1 MDRQRWIPLFIVC
14 VVLVYAA
21 GCGQHRYV
29 SISPIDSDSV
39 VLAFGDSL
47 TSGSGA
53 RDGKPYPA
61 VLQELLGCTI
71 INAGVPGETT
81 AEGLRRLPGVLKK
94 HQPTLVILCHGGN
107 DILQRN
113 KPENVTANL
122 KLMVETI
129 KKQGADI
136 VLVGVPRPK
145 FTIIPPDLRPVMA
158 KRYKTIAA
166 EYLLPL
172 EEHALEEILGNTELK
187 SDQIHPNARGY
198 RQLAEAILLLITK
211 AQEK

>member
-14 VVLVYAA
+14 VALVYAA

-71 INAGVPGETT
+71 INAKNPQK
-81 AEGLRRLPGVLKK
+81 A
-94 HQPTLVILCHGGN
+94 
-107 DILQRN
+107 
-113 KPENVTANL
+113 
-122 KLMVETI
+122 
-129 KKQGADI
+129 
-136 VLVGVPRPK
+136 
-145 FTIIPPDLRPVMA
+145 
-158 KRYKTIAA
+158 
-166 EYLLPL
+166 
-172 EEHALEEILGNTELK
+172 
-187 SDQIHPNARGY
+187 GY
-198 RQLAEAILLLITK
+198 FLFCL
-211 AQEK
+211 

>member
-1 MDRQRWIPLFIVC
+1 MV
-14 VVLVYAA
+14 
-21 GCGQHRYV
+21 
-29 SISPIDSDSV
+29 
-39 VLAFGDSL
+39 
-47 TSGSGA
+47 
-53 RDGKPYPA
+53 
-61 VLQELLGCTI
+61 
-71 INAGVPGETT
+71 GVAIMNE
-81 AEGLRRLPGVLKK
+81 KK
-94 HQPTLVILCHGGN
+94 F
-107 DILQRN
+107 
-113 KPENVTANL
+113 ANL